1 MTIENSYKVT
11 KRKYMGWARE
21 SLKKRGKKLL
31 ILWGVAALLAAG
43 VTVYSLVKKDLVHGS
58 LYAVIAAF
66 CVYRGF
72 LRMDMLLAKQYKVLQ
87 SIQGA
92 KEWKRTITFEGKSDK
107 ITVVDGN
114 QTAQYKYK
122 NAVKLKEIGNYY
134 WLYFN
139 DGISISL
146 EKDGFKEGTREE
158 FIQFMK
164 SSHPSIALELN
175 S

>member
-11 KRKYMGWARE
+11 KRKYMSWARE

-31 ILWGVAALLAAG
+31 IMWGVAAVLAAG
-43 VTVYSLVKKDLVHGS
+43 VTIYSLVKKDLVHGC
-58 LYAVIAAF
+58 LYAVITAF
-66 CVYRGF
+66 CIYRGF
-72 LRMDMLLAKQYKVLQ
+72 LRMDMLLAKQYKVLEK
-87 SIQGA
+87 IQGA
-92 KEWKRTITFEGKSDK
+92 KDWKRTITLERKSDK

-122 NAVKLKEIGNYY
+122 NVIKLKEIGNYY

-146 EKDGFKEGTREE
+146 DKDGFTEGTRED

-164 SSHPSIALELN
+164 HNHPSIALELN
-175 S
+175 A